1 MVLLNLIQAH
11 AGHMQDIVTIVIVI
25 VTVIAADYHQSSTH
39 DDGEDYSLLFFVC

>member
-25 VTVIAADYHQSSTH
+25 VTVIAADYQSSTH
-39 DDGEDYSLLFFVC
+39 DADDNYSLLFFVC